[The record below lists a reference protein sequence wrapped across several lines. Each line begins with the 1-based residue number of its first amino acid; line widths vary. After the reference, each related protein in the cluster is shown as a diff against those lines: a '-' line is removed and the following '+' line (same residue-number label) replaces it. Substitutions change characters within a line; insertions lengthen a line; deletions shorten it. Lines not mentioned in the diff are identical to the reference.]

1 MIFLYIYIMG
11 QFMVRHPFTTMSNCN
26 KALENVRLTPGSQ
39 AIAYCATGMEQQ
51 KFDAFKKI
59 EVQK

>member
-1 MIFLYIYIMG
+1 MIFLYIFVAG
-11 QFMVRHPFTTMSNCN
+11 ELFVRHPFTTMSNCS

-39 AIAYCATGMEQQ
+39 AVAYCATLPEVNRGSMFQ
-51 KFDAFKKI
+51 KM